1 MTTTMSFDKWKTH
14 AHLRAHDGGSDYGS
28 WRINILGHAT
38 PRKEWHYLFAKAPL
52 TEIDKPSD
60 DKQDDAATA
69 ATGCARKIDATA
81 ATGCA
86 RKNNAV
92 IAATWRDEISAGWDL
107 NPNYPRDPRPYR
119 PPMTLR
125 FKHTLYGL
133 IDAPTL
139 YEKHSDSLQ
148 QVIRNST
155 SRSSTAPS
163 RHPCITAP
171 TTSPRSRPPEI
182 TAPEGEPLPPST
194 RLPWPTRPRVS
205 RHSSGKAKS
214 STSITTSRHVYVRR
228 LPHLK
233 AASPTTRT
241 PYKPHHLRRATASSH
256 RDAHLRTYLV
266 LSVNNCY

>member
-1 MTTTMSFDKWKTH
+1 MSSDNWKTH
-14 AHLRAHDGGSDYGS
+14 AHLRAYDGGSNYGS

-139 YEKHSDSLQ
+139 HEKHSDSLQ
-148 QVIRNST
+148 QVTQQHLSVKHG
-155 SRSSTAPS
+155 SK
-163 RHPCITAP
+163 
-171 TTSPRSRPPEI
+171 
-182 TAPEGEPLPPST
+182 PPSPHHGT
-194 RLPWPTRPRVS
+194 NNVPAV
-205 RHSSGKAKS
+205 
-214 STSITTSRHVYVRR
+214 TTSRDHGAGGGTSSSLHSTAVAYE
-228 LPHLK
+228 
-233 AASPTTRT
+233 AAGLTSFLWEG
-241 PYKPHHLRRATASSH
+241 K
-256 RDAHLRTYLV
+256 V
-266 LSVNNCY
+266 VNINHDQ